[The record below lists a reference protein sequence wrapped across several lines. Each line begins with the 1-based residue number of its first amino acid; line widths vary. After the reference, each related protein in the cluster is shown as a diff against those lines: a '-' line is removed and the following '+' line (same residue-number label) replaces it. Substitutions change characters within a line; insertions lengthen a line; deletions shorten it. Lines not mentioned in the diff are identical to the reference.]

1 MYLSAE
7 FAAIRSVPEPSMS
20 PDPHSL
26 SLEEYRALRATIRER
41 GTARLFV
48 TAITF
53 VSWAAL
59 ALTFDAVAV
68 VPALGLIPLVVLAA
82 GFEIVFAAHVGVER
96 VGRYLQARYEAET
109 GLPGWEH
116 AAMRLGKH
124 PGIGGGVDPLFSVT
138 FVVAVFLNFV
148 PIALMT
154 SGGGPELG
162 GVSVEL
168 GVYGLLHLI
177 LVARILGARQ
187 FASSQRQRELPL
199 FSKDVESG
207 Q

>member
-1 MYLSAE
+1 MS
-7 FAAIRSVPEPSMS
+7 PEPSALS
-20 PDPHSL
+20 PL

-59 ALTFDAVAV
+59 ALAFDALAV
-68 VPALGLIPLVVLAA
+68 VPALGLIPLTVLAA

-116 AAMRLGKH
+116 AAMRLGQHKR
-124 PGIGGGVDPLFSVT
+124 IGGGIDPLFSAM
-138 FVVAVFLNFV
+138 FLIAVFLNFV
-148 PIALMT
+148 PVALL
-154 SGGGPELG
+154 SGGNGPDFGGMSAEL
-162 GVSVEL
+162 L
-168 GVYGLLHLI
+168 VYALLHLLLI
-177 LVARILGARQ
+177 ARILGARQ
-187 FASSQRQRELPL
+187 FAASQRQRELPL
-199 FSKDVESG
+199 FKQDVDSG
-207 Q
+207 R

>member
-1 MYLSAE
+1 
-7 FAAIRSVPEPSMS
+7 MS
-20 PDPHSL
+20 PDLPTL

-53 VSWAAL
+53 VAWAAL
-59 ALTFDAVAV
+59 ALTFDALSV

-116 AAMRLGKH
+116 AAMRLGQH
-124 PGIGGGVDPLFSVT
+124 PGIGGGIDPLFSVV
-138 FVVAVFLNFV
+138 FLVAVFLNFV
-148 PIALMT
+148 PVALLSGT
-154 SGGGPELG
+154 GGSESGGI
-162 GVSVEL
+162 SVEL
-168 GVYGLLHLI
+168 VVYGLLHLI
-177 LVARILGARQ
+177 LIARILGARR
-187 FASSQRQRELPL
+187 FAASQRQRELPL
-199 FSKDVESG
+199 FTKDVGSG